1 MIRPHLSYIINN
13 HKTPKNFRVHSSNEV
28 IDYET

>member
-1 MIRPHLSYIINN
+1 MIRPHLSDILNN
-13 HKTPKNFRVHSSNEV
+13 HKTPKNLRFHSSNEV